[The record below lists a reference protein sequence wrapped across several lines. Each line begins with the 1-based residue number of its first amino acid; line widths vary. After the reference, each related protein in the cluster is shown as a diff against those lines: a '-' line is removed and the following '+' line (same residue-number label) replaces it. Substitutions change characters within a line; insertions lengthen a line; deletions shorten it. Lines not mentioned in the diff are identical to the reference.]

1 MIRLTWRQFRAQF
14 AVACGLLV
22 AVLILFA
29 ITRPQIDHL
38 YTVFAKANAACL
50 NNPNCP
56 GVGIQLSRLDQLLEL
71 IGTALVVVP
80 ALIGVFWGAPL
91 IAREFENGTHRL
103 AWTQSVTRTRWLA
116 SKLVVVG
123 LASVVVTGLLS
134 LLVTWWQ
141 SPIDRAHQD
150 RFGSGLF
157 GMRNITPL
165 GYAAFGFALGVV
177 AGLLIRRT
185 LPAMAATIVGF
196 LAVRLTFTYVV
207 RPNIFSPRHK
217 TYALGANGMGFGSTN
232 GGPPTLMPNP
242 PNLPNAWI
250 YSTHV
255 VDNAG
260 HRITPA
266 VVQATC
272 PSLPFPG
279 NGGGPPPGSGTRVRV
294 AGPGGVPDALRD
306 CVTKL
311 SATYHEVVTY
321 QPANRYWTL
330 QWGETAV
337 YFAAALAIAGF
348 CFWWIRRRAK

>member
-1 MIRLTWRQFRAQF
+1 MIRLTWRQFQAQF

-29 ITRPQIDHL
+29 MTRGNIDHL
-38 YTVFAKANAACL
+38 YTVFTKANAACV

-56 GVGIQLSRLDQLLEL
+56 GVGINLSKLDQLLEL

-80 ALIGVFWGAPL
+80 ALVGVFWGAPL

-116 SKLVVVG
+116 AKLGVVG
-123 LASVVVTGLLS
+123 LASVVATGLLS

-141 SPIDRAHQD
+141 APIDRAHQN
-150 RFGSGLF
+150 RFGSGMF
-157 GMRNITPL
+157 GERNITPL

-185 LPAMAATIVGF
+185 LPAMATTIVGF
-196 LAVRLTFTYVV
+196 LAVRMTFTYVV

-217 TYALGANGMGFGSTN
+217 TFALDPGNMGFGSNN
-232 GGPPTLMPNP
+232 GRPATLMPNP
-242 PNLPNAWI
+242 PNLPNAWV
-250 YSTHV
+250 YSTHI

-260 HRITPA
+260 HGLTSTTVA
-266 VVQATC
+266 ATC
-272 PSLPFPG
+272 PTLPFP
-279 NGGGPPPGSGTRVRV
+279 GGGPPPPGFSTRVRV
-294 AGPGGVPDALRD
+294 AAPGGVQNALQD

-321 QPANRYWTL
+321 QPGNRYWTL

-348 CFWWIRRRAK
+348 CFWWIRRRAR

>member
-1 MIRLTWRQFRAQF
+1 VIRLSWRQFQAQA
-14 AVACGLLV
+14 AVAVGLLV

-29 ITRPQIDHL
+29 ATRGNIDHL
-38 YTVFAKANAACL
+38 YTVFTKANAACV

-56 GVGIQLSRLDQLLEL
+56 GVSINLSRLDQLLEL

-91 IAREFENGTHRL
+91 VAREFENGTHRL

-116 SKLVVVG
+116 SKLAVVG
-123 LASVVVTGLLS
+123 LASVAATGLLS
-134 LLVTWWQ
+134 LLVTWWSQ
-141 SPIDRAHQD
+141 PIDHARQD

-185 LPAMAATIVGF
+185 LPAMAATIVAF

-207 RPNIFSPRHK
+207 RPNIFSPRHQ
-217 TYALGANGMGFGSTN
+217 TLLLDPNNMGFGSSN
-232 GGPPTLMPNP
+232 GRSPTLMPNP
-242 PNLPNAWI
+242 PNLPNAWV
-250 YSTHV
+250 YSTHI

-260 HRITPA
+260 HGLSSATVA
-266 VVQATC
+266 ATC

-279 NGGGPPPGSGTRVRV
+279 NGPPTGSGGNVRV
-294 AGPGGVPDALRD
+294 QVSGGIQDALHD

-311 SATYHEVVTY
+311 SASYHEVVTY
-321 QPANRYWTL
+321 QPANRYWLL
-330 QWGETAV
+330 QWGETAI
-337 YFAAALAIAGF
+337 FLAAALAIAGC
-348 CFWWIRRRAK
+348 CFWLIRHRAR

>member
-1 MIRLTWRQFRAQF
+1 MIRLSWRQFQAQA
-14 AVACGLLV
+14 AVACALLI

-29 ITRPQIDHL
+29 TTRGNIDHL
-38 YTVFAKANAACL
+38 YTVFAKANAACV
-50 NNPNCP
+50 NNPSCP
-56 GVGIQLSRLDQLLEL
+56 GVGIQLSKLDQLLEL

-116 SKLVVVG
+116 CKVAVVG
-123 LASVVVTGLLS
+123 LASVAATGLLS
-134 LLVTWWQ
+134 LLVTWWS
-141 SPIDRAHQD
+141 SPIDRAHQN
-150 RFGSGLF
+150 RFGSGMF
-157 GMRNITPL
+157 GERNITPL

-185 LPAMAATIVGF
+185 LPAMAATVVGF
-196 LAVRLTFTYVV
+196 LAVRMTATYVV

-217 TYALGANGMGFGSTN
+217 TLALDANTIGFGSTN
-232 GGPPTLMPNP
+232 GGPATLMPNP
-242 PNLPNAWI
+242 PNLPNAWV
-250 YSTHV
+250 YSTHI

-260 HRITPA
+260 HGLTS
-266 VVQATC
+266 ATVATSC
-272 PSLPFPG
+272 PTLPFPG
-279 NGGGPPPGSGTRVRV
+279 THGSPAPGSSTRVRI
-294 AGPGGVPDALRD
+294 GVPGDVHNALTD

-337 YFAAALAIAGF
+337 YFAAALAIVGF